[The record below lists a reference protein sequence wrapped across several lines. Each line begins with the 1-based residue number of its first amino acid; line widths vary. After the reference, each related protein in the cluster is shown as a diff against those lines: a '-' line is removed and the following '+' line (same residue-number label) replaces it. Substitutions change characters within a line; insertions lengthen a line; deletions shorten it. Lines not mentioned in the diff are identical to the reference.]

1 MEYDDSEVPKGAKHR
16 PKETPILQQRLRA
29 WQPILSP
36 QWIIVVLFLMGC
48 AFLPIGIIIINASEG
63 VTEIVQRYDDI
74 CSDLPSCNFNVSVSS
89 PMDPPIYFYYQLTD
103 FYQNQ
108 RDYVSSRSDPQLHG
122 SPGTISGCTYIT
134 TSTNGSVIV
143 PCGLVANSFFND
155 TMNASL
161 CAAANASWSCEPL
174 VPFSSNWSSDNI
186 IWPSDTAKFIF
197 QPLSSG
203 ETREAYLGGEVLP
216 PVNDPDLINWMRSA
230 PLPTF
235 RKLYRIINDISLP
248 GGSLL
253 NVQVNNLFPVS
264 SFSGTKSVVLST
276 TSILGG
282 QNAFL
287 GWAYVVVATLSLGL
301 GILFQIK
308 QSVAPRQ
315 LGDMNYF
322 TWAGQVQ
329 FPDDL
334 ARTDFAQQ

>member
-16 PKETPILQQRLRA
+16 PKDTAILQQRLRA

-36 QWIIVVLFLMGC
+36 QRIIVVLFLMGC

-74 CSDLPSCNFNVSVSS
+74 CSGISLCNFNISVSS
-89 PMDPPIYFYYQLTD
+89 PMGSPIYVYYQLTD

-108 RDYVSSRSDPQLHG
+108 RDYVSSRSNPQLHG
-122 SPGTISGCTYIT
+122 SPGTTSGCTFIIT
-134 TSTNGSVIV
+134 NSNGSTIV

-155 TMNASL
+155 TLTASL
-161 CAAANASWSCEPL
+161 CMATNTSWLCQPL
-174 VPFSSNWSSDNI
+174 VPLSSNWSNNNI
-186 IWPSDTAKFIF
+186 IWPSDTKKFIF
-197 QPLSSG
+197 RPLASDQ
-203 ETREAYLGGEVLP
+203 TREAYLGGEVLP
-216 PVNDPDLINWMRSA
+216 EVDDPDLINWMRPA
-230 PLPTF
+230 PLPNF
-235 RKLYRIINDISLP
+235 RKLYRIINGVSLP
-248 GGSLL
+248 SGSLL
-253 NVQVNNLFPVS
+253 SVEVTNVFPVS

-276 TSILGG
+276 TSLLGG

-287 GWAYVVVATLSLGL
+287 GWAYVVVATLSLAL

-308 QSVAPRQ
+308 QSVAPRR